1 MRTRVK
7 WIESVKWVAQ
17 SDSGHGVVIDGSP
30 DIGGENLGP
39 RPMELVLMGLGG
51 CTAMDVISILKKQRQ
66 AVTDCVIELE
76 AKRAESIPKVFEE
89 IHITYRVSGK
99 ALRADAVN
107 RAVDLSATRYC
118 SVSKMLEPSVILS
131 HSVEIVEDS

>member
-1 MRTRVK
+1 
-7 WIESVKWVAQ
+7 
-17 SDSGHGVVIDGSP
+17 
-30 DIGGENLGP
+30 
-39 RPMELVLMGLGG
+39 MELVLMGLGG
-51 CTAMDVISILKKQRQ
+51 CTAMDVITILKKQRQ

-118 SVSKMLEPSVILS
+118 SVSKMLEPSVVLS